1 MMHRLRTIR
10 KPALT
15 LAALC
20 CASSLL
26 VACGGDEEPV
36 AVVQKAPPPKVE
48 APPPPP
54 SVPTIQELMARL
66 DIDQR
71 VNLPE
76 ELAPAT
82 ENERVAVLK
91 FFDGFARGNAGAL
104 KPMLSQP
111 DQFLLDE
118 MTTSGAFAKSTGAI
132 SRIDVRCAVDSGST
146 HALAVFHVGEEY
158 EPQLWTL
165 ASADSNPEFDS
176 VATPPDIMN
185 KISGDN
191 PIEVWFAVVKREL
204 AKAEEPDEQPEL
216 PKQDFT
222 AEEGGGENSGGGDGA
237 PSSAPGGSPGRRMP
251 GAPIKAPKPPG
262 FGTK

>member
-10 KPALT
+10 NSTLT
-15 LAALC
+15 MAALC
-20 CASSLL
+20 CASTFL
-26 VACGGDEEPV
+26 VACGGEEEPV

-54 SVPTIQELMARL
+54 RVPSIEELMARL

-76 ELAPAT
+76 DLAPAT
-82 ENERVAVLK
+82 EGERVAVLK
-91 FFDGFARGNAGAL
+91 FFDGFARGNADAL
-104 KPMLSQP
+104 KPMLSEP

-118 MTTSGAFAKSTGAI
+118 MATSGAFAKSTGGI
-132 SRIDVRCAVDSGST
+132 SRIDVRCGVDAGAT

-165 ASADSNPEFDS
+165 SNAEASPEFDS
-176 VATPPDIMN
+176 VATPPDIMD
-185 KISGDN
+185 KLSGDD
-191 PIEVWFAVVKREL
+191 PIGLWFLVVKSEL

-222 AEEGGGENSGGGDGA
+222 AEDGGGENAGGGDSA